1 MFPAALM
8 ASNEV
13 ANQKVPHVVSG
24 QSGTEGLVN
33 QDLATPSLI
42 NPPLINQDVASP
54 LVNKM
59 ISVQETLVSAPPVMN
74 TQDQL
79 IQVSLSLVAVLA
91 VIYALAWFIK
101 RNRGIQGLTG
111 LPMKTLAVLP
121 MGVKEKIVL
130 IEVGGKQLLL
140 GLTAHNINTLASF
153 DEPILLIKDKNPKS
167 FSDRLKDIMSQVKQD
182 NAQACSQKEGLEKK
196 ASSENI
202 NPEKP

>member
-1 MFPAALM
+1 MLMFPAALM
-8 ASNEV
+8 ASNDV
-13 ANQKVPHVVSG
+13 ASKKIISG
-24 QSGTEGLVN
+24 HSGPEGLVN
-33 QDLATPSLI
+33 QPLTNQPLV
-42 NPPLINQDVASP
+42 NPDVASP
-54 LVNKM
+54 LANKM
-59 ISVQETLVSAPPVMN
+59 VSVQDTLVSAAPSLN

-153 DEPILLIKDKNPKS
+153 DEPILVIKDKNPKS

-182 NAQACSQKEGLEKK
+182 NAQEDSHKPFHKAFHKER
-196 ASSENI
+196 ASSEKNTQ
-202 NPEKP
+202 EKPS